1 MNPAQTAAALL
12 DEFRTRAVPADLG
25 DSLGRELIIDR
36 TTGAIRQAGAEGAG
50 PWLGQVR
57 RAAERSLYTFTKGIL
72 GRDYLTASL
81 HKPACDWLQRNPP
94 RRKCLLLPRE
104 HGKTSIVSHGLPLH
118 ILIQPPEDNL
128 YWPGVPGSD
137 MRIVLACETE
147 QRATDHLRVLQTTLE
162 ANPLVRA
169 LWPHVCW
176 DNPRAQ
182 SKKWNDR
189 EMIIRRAHEFPD
201 PSIRA
206 IGVGGAITGA
216 HPTILIKDDLIA
228 LEAAN
233 SPTVMQ
239 TAIQWHVASRA
250 LINDDRC
257 LEFIIGTRWAVHD
270 IYSHIQKTDPSVDI
284 QVRAVLEDD
293 VPIYPEKFSLD
304 KIAQLR
310 AEFGVMYPLLYLN
323 RATDAALTDF
333 VLDDVRL
340 YTQAKGSRE
349 LAFADD
355 ARDEALR
362 AAYGPAQPDLAPLG
376 LALSPDTYDLAFPPG
391 GGWRARGG

>member
-1 MNPAQTAAALL
+1 VTTAARLL
-12 DEFRTRAVPADLG
+12 DEFRTRAIPPDPEVPAAT
-25 DSLGRELIIDR
+25 ELVVDR
-36 TTGAIRQAGAEGAG
+36 ATGAVRQAGADGTG
-50 PWLGQVR
+50 PWLLAFR
-57 RAAERSLYTFTKGIL
+57 ERAERSLYTFTKGVL
-72 GRDYLTASL
+72 GRDYLTPSL
-81 HKPACDWLQRNPP
+81 HKPTCDWIQRTPP
-94 RRKCLLLPRE
+94 RRKLALLPRE
-104 HGKTSIVSHGLPLH
+104 HAKTTIVSHGLPLH
-118 ILIQPPEDNL
+118 IFIQPEEANG

-162 ANPLVRA
+162 TNPLVRA
-169 LWPHVCW
+169 LWPHICW

-257 LEFIIGTRWAVHD
+257 LEFLIGTRWAVHD
-270 IYSHIQKTDPSVDI
+270 LYSHITKTDPSVDVL
-284 QVRAVLEDD
+284 VRSVLEDD
-293 VPIYPEKFSLD
+293 IPIYPEKFSLA
-304 KIAQLR
+304 KVAQLR

-333 VLDDVRL
+333 VMDDVRT
-340 YTQAKGSRE
+340 YVRAAGSAE
-349 LAFADD
+349 IAFPDD
-355 ARDEALR
+355 ARDEAL
-362 AAYGPAQPDLAPLG
+362 ATAYGPQVPDLAPYG
-376 LALSPDTYDLAFPPG
+376 VRLSSDTYDLAFPPG
-391 GGWRARGG
+391 TGWRARGG